1 MKTSVRHTTVVKEAS
16 KLSGCLKAE
25 AEKKDA
31 GSILMPP
38 RTLTVHPQLEL
49 LWLLLHGA
57 FENAEGR
64 ESFVIHHSK
73 TLTGQAL
80 LILGQCNLES

>member
-1 MKTSVRHTTVVKEAS
+1 MKTSVQHTTVVKEAS

-38 RTLTVHPQLEL
+38 RTLKVHPQLEL
-49 LWLLLHGA
+49 LWLFLHGT
-57 FENAEGR
+57 FENAEDR
-64 ESFVIHHSK
+64 ERFGHSPVK
-73 TLTGQAL
+73 NTHWSSTVKIGT
-80 LILGQCNLES
+80 I